1 MITPELVKTRESKK
15 AMAQCAICAG
25 VSVKILKLGSNFAV
39 VCKNCLD
46 TFSLSDLELM
56 HNMFLAYGG
65 YFGKYASSK
74 EESYQELE
82 AIAEEYAQSGKDF
95 EKIESDVR
103 NLHRAF
109 THGITPIQ
117 LVQGLRV
124 LSD

>member
-1 MITPELVKTRESKK
+1 MITPELVKSQGSKK
-15 AMAQCAICAG
+15 NMAQCAVCAG
-25 VSVKILKLGSNFAV
+25 ISVKILKLGSTFAV
-39 VCKNCLD
+39 VCKRCLN

-56 HNMFLAYGG
+56 HNMFVAFGG
-65 YFGKYASSK
+65 YFGKCASNK

-82 AIAEEYAQSGKDF
+82 KIAKEYAQSDRDVA
-95 EKIESDVR
+95 KIESDVK

-117 LVQGLRV
+117 LIQGLRV